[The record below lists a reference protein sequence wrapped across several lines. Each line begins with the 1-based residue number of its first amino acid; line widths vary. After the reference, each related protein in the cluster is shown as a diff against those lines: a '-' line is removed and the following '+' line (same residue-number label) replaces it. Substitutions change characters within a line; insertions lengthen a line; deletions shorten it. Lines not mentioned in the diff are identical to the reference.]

1 MTAQTVGTAVAT
13 TQQTNSPSA
22 LIKRHMADFA
32 QVLPSHIKPET
43 WVRLA
48 QSALKRGKRVQ
59 QNGKETDRYELEQAA
74 LNNPGLFMATLLDA
88 ARLGLEPGTEQYY
101 LTPRRVKGK
110 GLEILGI
117 PGYQGYIELMYRA
130 GAVSSV
136 VVEIVRQ
143 ADTFRFMPGRDEIP
157 HHEID
162 WDAEDRGELRLT
174 YAFARMKDGST
185 SKVVVLNR
193 NDIARIKKSAT
204 GAESDYSP
212 WKTHEESM
220 WLKSAVRQLQKWVP
234 TSAEYIREQ
243 LRAVADVQA
252 EQQQRRDYAG
262 PSVLVP
268 DPDFVEGEIVEQAAE
283 EDEDAARPDGPPANE
298 QQRKTIAALF
308 GKVQVADDRRADDLS
323 LILRRPITST
333 DDLTRDEAV
342 TVIDLLDRC
351 AKDKTN
357 PVAAYDAA
365 LDALREDQEQ
375 QP

>member
-13 TQQTNSPSA
+13 TQQDQTPSA
-22 LIKRHMADFA
+22 LIKRHMSDFA

-48 QSALKRGKRVQ
+48 QGALKKGKKFQ
-59 QNGKETDRYELEQAA
+59 QNGRDTNRTELEQAA
-74 LNNPGLFMATLLDA
+74 LNNPAAFMAALLDA

-101 LTPRRVKGK
+101 LTPRRVKNK

-130 GAVSSV
+130 GATSSV
-136 VVEIVRQ
+136 VAEVVYEK
-143 ADTFRFMPGRDEIP
+143 DTFRFQPGRDETP

-162 WDAEDRGELRLT
+162 WDAESRGELRLV
-174 YAFARMKDGST
+174 YAFARMKDGGT
-185 SKVVVLNR
+185 SRVVVLNR
-193 NDIARIKKSAT
+193 ADITRIKASAT
-204 GAESDYSP
+204 AASSEYSP
-212 WKTHEESM
+212 WTTHPAAM
-220 WLKSAVRQLQKWVP
+220 WLKSAVRQLAKWVP

-262 PSVLVP
+262 PQVIVS
-268 DPDFVEGEIVEQAAE
+268 DPDFVEGEIVEQDT
-283 EDEDAARPDGPPANE
+283 DEDTARPDGPPANE

-308 GKVQVADDRRADDLS
+308 GKVQVAEDRRPADLA
-323 LILRRPITST
+323 LVLRRPITST
-333 DDLTRDEAV
+333 EDLTRDEAV

-351 AKDKTN
+351 AKDKSN

-375 QP
+375 QS